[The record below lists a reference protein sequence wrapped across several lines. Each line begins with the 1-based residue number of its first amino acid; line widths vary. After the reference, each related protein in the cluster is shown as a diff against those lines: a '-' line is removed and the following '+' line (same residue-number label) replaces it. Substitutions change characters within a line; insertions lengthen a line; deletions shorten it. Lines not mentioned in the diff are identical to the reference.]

1 MESAAD
7 APGAFVWDSKR
18 GDVLQVCGQCGGG
31 QGVGVLVGVLSER
44 SRIRLMDPPRD
55 WRAGQKIVRFGQQ
68 TNMNIGVQV
77 VDDETVVGV
86 TVDGIV
92 RTFSIRKL

>member
-1 MESAAD
+1 
-7 APGAFVWDSKR
+7 
-18 GDVLQVCGQCGGG
+18 
-31 QGVGVLVGVLSER
+31 
-44 SRIRLMDPPRD
+44 MDPPRD

-68 TNMNIGVQV
+68 TNMNIGVQI

-92 RTFSIRKL
+92 RTFSIREL

>member
-1 MESAAD
+1 MCRV
-7 APGAFVWDSKR
+7 PGLN
-18 GDVLQVCGQCGGG
+18 GL
-31 QGVGVLVGVLSER
+31 
-44 SRIRLMDPPRD
+44 PHRD

-68 TNMNIGVQV
+68 TNLNIGVQI

-92 RTFSIRKL
+92 RTFSIRKYRFQLSLEAVLITAFFD